1 MADVRKIAIVL
12 LAVLGLALGAQAQH
26 LGSIEMQSVT
36 SVPFS
41 ASTCTAAIAAG
52 DVAITNLGAGGH
64 SLTLTSS
71 VGVQTLVFV
80 LQGSYDGINFFDISE
95 QATNTV
101 NSLAPIGVRGD
112 GYYPVVAAK
121 VLACTPGAGTVTL
134 KYSGISL
141 TPGAPAGSN
150 LNGQLVKN
158 IAVLAPANATL
169 TSATIR
175 SPFGN
180 SGGMLQFVYTAAAGP
195 SGSTLTVGCGSN
207 NSFVPNSFGPFTLQT
222 TQSLTQFFPIPPSSC
237 NWFLV
242 TYTSGGASAANFNLD
257 YAFNSQ
263 SASIDPCQSFTK
275 LSAPITAAAAAT
287 TQIVALNATQALYVC
302 GYQMSQV
309 ATAATLQWV
318 YGTGVA
324 CAGGTT
330 NLTGAMGVTAS
341 QPISYGGGG
350 TVMKVPIGNALC
362 LTTTGAGGT
371 AAGIVSYVSV
381 PW

>member
-1 MADVRKIAIVL
+1 MKRWRWILVFALYAIC
-12 LAVLGLALGAQAQH
+12 ALRCEAQFIGYTSA
-26 LGSIEMQSVT
+26 QSVT
-36 SVPFS
+36 SIPFNGT
-41 ASTCTAAIAAG
+41 TCAAALAAG
-52 DVAITNLGAGGH
+52 AVPITNLGQAAH
-64 SLTLTSS
+64 FLTLTSF
-71 VGVQTLVFV
+71 GGTQTLVFA
-80 LQGSYDGINFFDISE
+80 LQGSYDGLNFFDISE

-101 NSLAPIGVRGD
+101 SSLAPIGVTGT

-121 VLACTPGAGTVTL
+121 VSACTPAGATLTL

-141 TPGAPAGSN
+141 TPGLAAGTN

-158 IAVLAPANATL
+158 VALLAPANTTL
-169 TSATIR
+169 VSNAIR

-180 SGGMLQFVYTAAAGP
+180 SGGMLQFVYTSAAGP

-237 NWFLV
+237 NWFVV
-242 TYTSGGASAANFNLD
+242 TYTSGGASAATFNLD

-263 SASIDPCQSFTK
+263 SASVDPCQVFTK
-275 LSAPITAAAAAT
+275 TSAPITAGAAAT

-302 GYQMSQV
+302 GYQMSQI
-309 ATAATLQWV
+309 ATAGTLQWV
-318 YGTGVA
+318 YGTGVS
-324 CAGGTT
+324 CGTGTT
-330 NLTGAMGVTAS
+330 SLTGAMGVTAS
-341 QPISYGGGG
+341 QPISYGSGG

-371 AAGIVSYVSV
+371 AAGVVSYVSV